1 MSSML
6 TWLTTDGHDV
16 NSVDMSQKKTNYH
29 HGDLVAHLERLA
41 REKIRRNGSDS
52 LSLRSCAR
60 EAGVD
65 PSAVYRHFKSKD
77 DLLGHLTKAA
87 FAELAQAMQT
97 AQAANMD
104 RDPEEALIQI
114 GLAYIHYAVTEPH
127 IFQMMFDIAGRFPPE
142 GWPKHAPE
150 EDTSYGILVSSIER
164 LNPTAP
170 VEIHAFTLWSMV
182 HGFASL
188 KNTGLVPD
196 AADFD
201 FLSRALCESAVK
213 TIT

>member
-1 MSSML
+1 ML
-6 TWLTTDGHDV
+6 TWLTALCLNV
-16 NSVDMSQKKTNYH
+16 NSVDMSQKKANYH
-29 HGDLVAHLERLA
+29 HGDLVAHLERIA
-41 REKIRRNGSDS
+41 RDKIRQSGADG

-65 PSAVYRHFKSKD
+65 PAAVYRHFKSKD

-87 FAELAQAMQT
+87 FAELAAAMQT
-97 AQAANMD
+97 AQADHIDN
-104 RDPEEALIQI
+104 DPKEALIQV
-114 GLAYIHYAVTEPH
+114 GLAYIRFAVSDPH

-142 GWPKHAPE
+142 GWPEHAIE
-150 EDTSYGILVSSIER
+150 DDTSYSILVSSIER
-164 LNPTAP
+164 LKPTTA
-170 VEIHAFTLWSMV
+170 VDVHVFTLWSMV

-201 FLSRALCESAVK
+201 LISRALCESAVA
-213 TIT
+213 TIRAR